1 MFTIGS
7 TLTFVFTV
15 GGALALVLA
24 VGGTGTLV
32 LTVSGTRTF
41 VLAVG
46 STLTLMLAISGTL
59 ALMLSIGGTLAF
71 VLAVG
76 GTCTLVLT
84 IGSALAL
91 MLAVGSTLALMLSIG
106 GTLAFVLAVG
116 GTLTLVCRSSSLRIA
131 TSTGILAAGRQF
143 GTGSG
148 VGLEIIGI
156 VTQVA
161 HLLADLVGSGLLG
174 IIRHC
179 QLGRGFVVFII
190 LHTLEERDILFE
202 TVHALLAVLG
212 SICLDGHRSAG
223 LGGRSI
229 DFGLGGR
236 AQREDGHE
244 SHE

>member
-46 STLTLMLAISGTL
+46 STLTLMLAISG
-59 ALMLSIGGTLAF
+59 
-71 VLAVG
+71 
-76 GTCTLVLT
+76 
-84 IGSALAL
+84 
-91 MLAVGSTLALMLSIG
+91 TLALMLSIG